1 MFSPTE
7 PIFSMASHIVVE
19 SLMHWILNFLWLWF
33 YSKTSSNFL
42 IHWLLPPR
50 DSYGLDK
57 KRMTSTAYNEI
68 LSRLSNIFMPSTL
81 LLCWI
86 LWLICSR
93 VMVKREG
100 KKGHHCL
107 LLLDKI
113 KTSEQY
119 PLFLT
124 VGSNTMSLF
133 KKVLDHYVR
142 LPKLSS
148 SSFLSANQMVLQHI
162 MLINKYLL
170 YFHFAKVCNL
180 VYVHSI
186 SQYNDTLLL
195 YPHCSRYCHCSP
207 ISNIY
212 CLLTYH
218 RNLIYMVLEKV
229 QESS

>member
-1 MFSPTE
+1 
-7 PIFSMASHIVVE
+7 
-19 SLMHWILNFLWLWF
+19 MHWILNFLWLQF
-33 YSKTSSNFL
+33 CSETSSNFL

-68 LSRLSNIFMPSTL
+68 LSRMSNIFMPSTL

-107 LLLDKI
+107 LLPDKV
-113 KTSEQY
+113 KTSEWY

-124 VGSNTMSLF
+124 VGFNIMSLF
-133 KKVLDHYVR
+133 KKVLDHCVR

-148 SSFLSANQMVLQHI
+148 NSFLSANQIVFQHI
-162 MLINKYLL
+162 ILINISSILQRSVACHLCIPSANIMTPYCYIVIAPSLFQMLSLL
-170 YFHFAKVCNL
+170 FSFKHILPFV
-180 VYVHSI
+180 
-186 SQYNDTLLL
+186 LLQKGNFSGVGEN
-195 YPHCSRYCHCSP
+195 PGR
-207 ISNIY
+207 
-212 CLLTYH
+212 LLS
-218 RNLIYMVLEKV
+218 K
-229 QESS
+229 SSG

>member
-1 MFSPTE
+1 MFSPNE
-7 PIFSMASHIVVE
+7 SIFSIASHIVVE
-19 SLMHWILNFLWLWF
+19 SLMHWILNFLWLQF
-33 YSKTSSNFL
+33 CSETSSSFL

-68 LSRLSNIFMPSTL
+68 LSRMSNIFMPSTL

-107 LLLDKI
+107 LLLDKV
-113 KTSEQY
+113 KSSEWY

-124 VGSNTMSLF
+124 VSFNIMSLF
-133 KKVLDHYVR
+133 KKVLDHCVR

-148 SSFLSANQMVLQHI
+148 NSFLSANQIVLQHI
-162 MLINKYLL
+162 MLINISSY
-170 YFHFAKVCNL
+170 YFYFAKVCSL
-180 VYVHSI
+180 QFVHSI

-195 YPHCSRYCHCSP
+195 HCDCSYTLP
-207 ISNIY
+207 DAVIT
-212 CLLTYH
+212 LLLQIHIAFCFTSE
-218 RNLIYMVLEKV
+218 R
-229 QESS
+229 

>member
-1 MFSPTE
+1 MFSPNE
-7 PIFSMASHIVVE
+7 PIFSMASYIVVE

-33 YSKTSSNFL
+33 RSETSSNFL

-57 KRMTSTAYNEI
+57 KRMTSTAYNET
-68 LSRLSNIFMPSTL
+68 LSRMSNIFMPSTL

-100 KKGHHCL
+100 KKGHHRL
-107 LLLDKI
+107 LLLDKV

-124 VGSNTMSLF
+124 AGSNTMSLF

-148 SSFLSANQMVLQHI
+148 NSFLLANQMVLQHI
-162 MLINKYLL
+162 MLINIYLL
-170 YFHFAKVCNL
+170 LVCL
-180 VYVHSI
+180 FCKG
-186 SQYNDTLLL
+186 L
-195 YPHCSRYCHCSP
+195 
-207 ISNIY
+207 
-212 CLLTYH
+212 
-218 RNLIYMVLEKV
+218 
-229 QESS
+229 